1 MTPVAPNT
9 SIPYARTPE
18 PGTAARWRSLIGPAL
33 LAASLLGP
41 PAADAGEV
49 AHPSFFNSVEIRSAN
64 LRPFRKW
71 RSALAKY
78 SEEQVSK
85 EVRECVSGFFTIC
98 HYEELGDFL
107 DERRG
112 DDRWDQL
119 VAVNR
124 YMNSRRYI
132 TDPRNWGVKDYW
144 ASLGEFMEKFGDCE
158 DYAIAKYLALK
169 RLGWTDD
176 ELRVTA
182 VKDLNLKVGHAVL
195 IVSHQGKTWVLD
207 NQIRRVVD
215 TESVRHYQPV
225 FSINELFWW
234 RHRSR

>member
-1 MTPVAPNT
+1 MPVAALGACLLWSPAT
-9 SIPYARTPE
+9 GASE
-18 PGTAARWRSLIGPAL
+18 GPR
-33 LAASLLGP
+33 
-41 PAADAGEV
+41 
-49 AHPSFFNSVEIRSAN
+49 PSFFNSVEIRSAN
-64 LRPFRKW
+64 LQPFRKW

-85 EVRECVSGFFTIC
+85 KVVNCVSGLFTVC
-98 HYEELGDFL
+98 HYEELADFL
-107 DERRG
+107 DDTRD

-119 VAVNR
+119 VAVNH
-124 YMNSRRYI
+124 YMNTRRYI

-195 IVSHQGKTWVLD
+195 IVYYQGKTWVLD

-215 TESVRHYQPV
+215 TASVRHYKPV
-225 FSINELFWW
+225 FSINETFWW
-234 RHRSR
+234 RHRSK